1 MPSIGSVRLALVLM
15 QELVFELLGLVV
27 AFAGTL
33 VAAAVVVAVVA
44 VVVGA
49 AGGPL
54 VGIVVAVLGLV
65 QSANNLSQP
74 AIGCFVM
81 SNVAQS
87 PVLVEAPSQMLFSGD
102 SYVRP

>member
-1 MPSIGSVRLALVLM
+1 M

-33 VAAAVVVAVVA
+33 VAAAVAVVVVVA